1 MKDWNNNI
9 TKDSWRILKYNAE
22 TVNGFE
28 TLIEVGPS
36 ISIFGSARTQPSDP
50 YYIKTVEIASMIS
63 EMGFGIISGAGPG
76 IMEAANKGAKL
87 AKGKSIG
94 LRINLPFEQFTNE
107 YVDEE
112 YLLKF
117 DYFFVRK
124 LMFQKYSQGF
134 VVMPGGYGTL
144 DELFNVKNSW
154 NFKILNDISSY
165 VEKISNITDNDTR
178 PITGKNAYTHN
189 AGLHVSSVIKDGSLY
204 EPTDPRKFN
213 RKRRHYID
221 KFSGKDALNYRLKKL
236 NIDLEEKELCEL
248 LFKIK
253 SKPEIKNWSD
263 EKLVSLYHQLYN
275 TQISE

>member
-50 YYIKTVEIASMIS
+50 YYTKTVEIASMIS

-144 DELFNVKNSW
+144 DELFNALTLIQTKKSKL
-154 NFKILNDISSY
+154 FPIIL
-165 VEKISNITDNDTR
+165 V
-178 PITGKNAYTHN
+178 GKKH
-189 AGLHVSSVIKDGSLY
+189 Y
-204 EPTDPRKFN
+204 EPLFDWIKGTLAENKLISPED
-213 RKRRHYID
+213 ID
-221 KFSGKDALNYRLKKL
+221 LINLVEDKEEVKQILSDFYEKN
-236 NIDLEEKELCEL
+236 NIDINFE
-248 LFKIK
+248 
-253 SKPEIKNWSD
+253 
-263 EKLVSLYHQLYN
+263 
-275 TQISE
+275 

>member
-1 MKDWNNNI
+1 MKNWNNNI

-50 YYIKTVEIASMIS
+50 YYTKTVEIASMIS

-144 DELFNVKNSW
+144 DELFNALTLIQTKKSKLFPIILVGKKHYGPLFDWIKGTLAENKLISPEDIDLINLVEDKEEVKQ
-154 NFKILNDISSY
+154 ILSDFY
-165 VEKISNITDNDTR
+165 EKN
-178 PITGKNAYTHN
+178 
-189 AGLHVSSVIKDGSLY
+189 
-204 EPTDPRKFN
+204 
-213 RKRRHYID
+213 
-221 KFSGKDALNYRLKKL
+221 
-236 NIDLEEKELCEL
+236 NIDINFE
-248 LFKIK
+248 
-253 SKPEIKNWSD
+253 
-263 EKLVSLYHQLYN
+263 
-275 TQISE
+275 

>member
-1 MKDWNNNI
+1 MKDWNNTI

-36 ISIFGSARTQPSDP
+36 ISIFGSARTKPNDP
-50 YYIKTVEIASMIS
+50 YYKKTVEIASMIS

-107 YVDEE
+107 YVDDE

-134 VVMPGGYGTL
+134 IVMPGGYGTL
-144 DELFNVKNSW
+144 DELFNALTLIQTKKSKLFPIILVGKKHYEPLFDWVKNTLSK
-154 NFKILNDISSY
+154 NKLISPEDIELINL
-165 VEKISNITDNDTR
+165 V
-178 PITGKNAYTHN
+178 
-189 AGLHVSSVIKDGSLY
+189 
-204 EPTDPRKFN
+204 
-213 RKRRHYID
+213 
-221 KFSGKDALNYRLKKL
+221 
-236 NIDLEEKELCEL
+236 EEKEEVKQILSDFYE
-248 LFKIK
+248 
-253 SKPEIKNWSD
+253 KNNVD
-263 EKLVSLYHQLYN
+263 INFE
-275 TQISE
+275 

>member
-36 ISIFGSARTQPSDP
+36 ISIFGSARTKPNDP
-50 YYIKTVEIASMIS
+50 YYKKTVDIASMIS

-87 AKGKSIG
+87 ANGKSIG
-94 LRINLPFEQFTNE
+94 LRINLPFEQFTNK

-144 DELFNVKNSW
+144 DELFNALTLIQTKKSKL
-154 NFKILNDISSY
+154 FPIILVGKKHYGALFDWIKGTLAENKLISP
-165 VEKISNITDNDTR
+165 ED
-178 PITGKNAYTHN
+178 
-189 AGLHVSSVIKDGSLY
+189 
-204 EPTDPRKFN
+204 
-213 RKRRHYID
+213 
-221 KFSGKDALNYRLKKL
+221 
-236 NIDLEEKELCEL
+236 IDLINLVEEKEEVKQILSDFYE
-248 LFKIK
+248 
-253 SKPEIKNWSD
+253 KNNID
-263 EKLVSLYHQLYN
+263 INFE
-275 TQISE
+275 

>member
-36 ISIFGSARTQPSDP
+36 ISIFGSARTEPSDP

-94 LRINLPFEQFTNE
+94 LRINLPFESFTNE

-134 VVMPGGYGTL
+134 IVMPGGYGTL
-144 DELFNVKNSW
+144 DELFNALTLIQTKKSKLFPIILVGKKHYGPLFDWIKGTLAENKLISPEDIDLINLVEDKEEVKQ
-154 NFKILNDISSY
+154 ILSDFY
-165 VEKISNITDNDTR
+165 EKN
-178 PITGKNAYTHN
+178 
-189 AGLHVSSVIKDGSLY
+189 
-204 EPTDPRKFN
+204 
-213 RKRRHYID
+213 
-221 KFSGKDALNYRLKKL
+221 
-236 NIDLEEKELCEL
+236 NIDINFE
-248 LFKIK
+248 
-253 SKPEIKNWSD
+253 
-263 EKLVSLYHQLYN
+263 
-275 TQISE
+275 

>member
-50 YYIKTVEIASMIS
+50 YYTKTVEIASIIS

-144 DELFNVKNSW
+144 DELFNALTLIQTKKSKLFPIILVGKKHYGPLFDWIKGTLAENKLISPEDIDLINLVEDKEEVEQILSDFYEKN
-154 NFKILNDISSY
+154 
-165 VEKISNITDNDTR
+165 
-178 PITGKNAYTHN
+178 
-189 AGLHVSSVIKDGSLY
+189 
-204 EPTDPRKFN
+204 
-213 RKRRHYID
+213 
-221 KFSGKDALNYRLKKL
+221 
-236 NIDLEEKELCEL
+236 NIDINFE
-248 LFKIK
+248 
-253 SKPEIKNWSD
+253 
-263 EKLVSLYHQLYN
+263 
-275 TQISE
+275 

>member
-1 MKDWNNNI
+1 MKEWNNTI

-36 ISIFGSARTQPSDP
+36 ISIFGSARTKPNDN
-50 YYIKTVEIASMIS
+50 YYKKTVEISSMIS
-63 EMGFGIISGAGPG
+63 EMGFGVISGAGPG

-107 YVDEE
+107 YVDDE

-134 VVMPGGYGTL
+134 IVMPGGYGTL
-144 DELFNVKNSW
+144 DELFNALTLIQTKKSKL
-154 NFKILNDISSY
+154 FPIIL
-165 VEKISNITDNDTR
+165 V
-178 PITGKNAYTHN
+178 GKKHY
-189 AGLHVSSVIKDGSLY
+189 GPLFDWIKDTLA
-204 EPTDPRKFN
+204 EN
-213 RKRRHYID
+213 
-221 KFSGKDALNYRLKKL
+221 KL
-236 NIDLEEKELCEL
+236 ISPEDIDLINLVEEKEEVK
-248 LFKIK
+248 KIL
-253 SKPEIKNWSD
+253 SDFYDKNNID
-263 EKLVSLYHQLYN
+263 INFE
-275 TQISE
+275 

>member
-50 YYIKTVEIASMIS
+50 YYIQTVEIASMIS

-144 DELFNVKNSW
+144 DELFNALTLIQTKKSKLFPIILVGKKHYGPLFDWIKGTLAENKLISPEDIDLINLVEDKEEVKQ
-154 NFKILNDISSY
+154 ILSDFY
-165 VEKISNITDNDTR
+165 EKN
-178 PITGKNAYTHN
+178 
-189 AGLHVSSVIKDGSLY
+189 
-204 EPTDPRKFN
+204 
-213 RKRRHYID
+213 
-221 KFSGKDALNYRLKKL
+221 
-236 NIDLEEKELCEL
+236 NIDINFE
-248 LFKIK
+248 
-253 SKPEIKNWSD
+253 
-263 EKLVSLYHQLYN
+263 
-275 TQISE
+275 

>member
-1 MKDWNNNI
+1 MKDWNNTI

-36 ISIFGSARTQPSDP
+36 ISIFGSARTEPSDP
-50 YYIKTVEIASMIS
+50 YYKKTVEIASMIS

-87 AKGKSIG
+87 ANGKSIG

-107 YVDEE
+107 FVDEE

-144 DELFNVKNSW
+144 DELFNALTLIQTKKSKL
-154 NFKILNDISSY
+154 FPIIL
-165 VEKISNITDNDTR
+165 V
-178 PITGKNAYTHN
+178 GKKHYKPLFNW
-189 AGLHVSSVIKDGSLY
+189 IKDTLAG
-204 EPTDPRKFN
+204 N
-213 RKRRHYID
+213 
-221 KFSGKDALNYRLKKL
+221 KL
-236 NIDLEEKELCEL
+236 ISPQDIDLINLVEEKEEVKQILSD
-248 LFKIK
+248 FYD
-253 SKPEIKNWSD
+253 KNNID
-263 EKLVSLYHQLYN
+263 INFE
-275 TQISE
+275 

>member
-144 DELFNVKNSW
+144 DELFNALTLIQTKKSKLFPIILVGKKHYGPLFDWIKGTLAENKLISPEDIDLINLVEDKEEVKQ
-154 NFKILNDISSY
+154 ILSDFY
-165 VEKISNITDNDTR
+165 EKN
-178 PITGKNAYTHN
+178 
-189 AGLHVSSVIKDGSLY
+189 
-204 EPTDPRKFN
+204 
-213 RKRRHYID
+213 
-221 KFSGKDALNYRLKKL
+221 
-236 NIDLEEKELCEL
+236 NIDINFE
-248 LFKIK
+248 
-253 SKPEIKNWSD
+253 
-263 EKLVSLYHQLYN
+263 
-275 TQISE
+275 

>member
-1 MKDWNNNI
+1 MKDWNNTI

-36 ISIFGSARTQPSDP
+36 ISIFGSARTEESDP
-50 YYIKTVEIASMIS
+50 YYKKTVEIASMIS

-94 LRINLPFEQFTNE
+94 LRINLPFEQFTNK
-107 YVDEE
+107 YVDDE

-134 VVMPGGYGTL
+134 IVMPGGYGTL
-144 DELFNVKNSW
+144 DELFNALTLIQTKKSKL
-154 NFKILNDISSY
+154 FPIIL
-165 VEKISNITDNDTR
+165 V
-178 PITGKNAYTHN
+178 GKKH
-189 AGLHVSSVIKDGSLY
+189 Y
-204 EPTDPRKFN
+204 EPLFN
-213 RKRRHYID
+213 WIK
-221 KFSGKDALNYRLKKL
+221 GTLAENKL
-236 NIDLEEKELCEL
+236 ISPEDIDLINLVEEKEEVKQILSD
-248 LFKIK
+248 FYD
-253 SKPEIKNWSD
+253 KNNID
-263 EKLVSLYHQLYN
+263 IN
-275 TQISE
+275 FD

>member
-1 MKDWNNNI
+1 MKDWNNSI

-36 ISIFGSARTQPSDP
+36 ISIFGSARTEPNDP
-50 YYIKTVEIASMIS
+50 YYTKTVEIASMIS
-63 EMGFGIISGAGPG
+63 KMGFGIISGAGPG

-107 YVDEE
+107 YIDEE

-144 DELFNVKNSW
+144 DELFNALTLIQTKKSKL
-154 NFKILNDISSY
+154 FPIIL
-165 VEKISNITDNDTR
+165 V
-178 PITGKNAYTHN
+178 GKKH
-189 AGLHVSSVIKDGSLY
+189 Y
-204 EPTDPRKFN
+204 EPLFDWIKGTLAENKLISPED
-213 RKRRHYID
+213 ID
-221 KFSGKDALNYRLKKL
+221 LINLVEDKEEVKQILSDFYEKN
-236 NIDLEEKELCEL
+236 NIDINFE
-248 LFKIK
+248 
-253 SKPEIKNWSD
+253 
-263 EKLVSLYHQLYN
+263 
-275 TQISE
+275 

>member
-1 MKDWNNNI
+1 MKDWNNSI

-36 ISIFGSARTQPSDP
+36 ISIFGSARTEPNDP
-50 YYIKTVEIASMIS
+50 YYTKTVEIASMIS
-63 EMGFGIISGAGPG
+63 KMGFGIISGAGPG

-144 DELFNVKNSW
+144 DELFNALTLIQTKKSKLFPIILVGKKHYGPLFEWIKGTLAENKLISPEDIDLINLVEDEEEVKQ
-154 NFKILNDISSY
+154 ILSDFY
-165 VEKISNITDNDTR
+165 EKN
-178 PITGKNAYTHN
+178 
-189 AGLHVSSVIKDGSLY
+189 
-204 EPTDPRKFN
+204 
-213 RKRRHYID
+213 
-221 KFSGKDALNYRLKKL
+221 
-236 NIDLEEKELCEL
+236 NIDINFE
-248 LFKIK
+248 
-253 SKPEIKNWSD
+253 
-263 EKLVSLYHQLYN
+263 
-275 TQISE
+275 

>member
-36 ISIFGSARTQPSDP
+36 ISIFGSARTSSSDP
-50 YYIKTVEIASMIS
+50 YYTKTVEIASMIS

-94 LRINLPFEQFTNE
+94 LRINLPFESFTNE

-134 VVMPGGYGTL
+134 IVMPGGYGTL
-144 DELFNVKNSW
+144 DELFNALTLIQTKKSKLFPIILVGKKHYGPLFDWIKGTLAENKLISPEDIDLINLVEDKEEVKQ
-154 NFKILNDISSY
+154 ILSDFY
-165 VEKISNITDNDTR
+165 EKN
-178 PITGKNAYTHN
+178 
-189 AGLHVSSVIKDGSLY
+189 
-204 EPTDPRKFN
+204 
-213 RKRRHYID
+213 
-221 KFSGKDALNYRLKKL
+221 
-236 NIDLEEKELCEL
+236 NIDINFE
-248 LFKIK
+248 
-253 SKPEIKNWSD
+253 
-263 EKLVSLYHQLYN
+263 
-275 TQISE
+275 

>member
-134 VVMPGGYGTL
+134 IVMPGGYGTL
-144 DELFNVKNSW
+144 DELFNALTLIQTKKSKLFPIILVGKKHYGPLFDWIKGTLAENKLISPEDIDLINLVEDKEEVKQ
-154 NFKILNDISSY
+154 ILSDFY
-165 VEKISNITDNDTR
+165 EKN
-178 PITGKNAYTHN
+178 
-189 AGLHVSSVIKDGSLY
+189 
-204 EPTDPRKFN
+204 
-213 RKRRHYID
+213 
-221 KFSGKDALNYRLKKL
+221 
-236 NIDLEEKELCEL
+236 NIDINFE
-248 LFKIK
+248 
-253 SKPEIKNWSD
+253 
-263 EKLVSLYHQLYN
+263 
-275 TQISE
+275 

>member
-1 MKDWNNNI
+1 MKDWNNAI
-9 TKDSWRILKYNAE
+9 TQDSWRILKYNAE

-36 ISIFGSARTQPSDP
+36 ISIFGSARTESSDP
-50 YYIKTVEIASMIS
+50 YYVKTVEIASMIS

-107 YVDEE
+107 YVDDE

-144 DELFNVKNSW
+144 DELFNALTLIQTKKSKLFPIILVGKKHYGPLFDWIKGTLAENKLISPKDIDLINLVEDKEEVKQ
-154 NFKILNDISSY
+154 ILSDFY
-165 VEKISNITDNDTR
+165 EKN
-178 PITGKNAYTHN
+178 
-189 AGLHVSSVIKDGSLY
+189 
-204 EPTDPRKFN
+204 
-213 RKRRHYID
+213 
-221 KFSGKDALNYRLKKL
+221 
-236 NIDLEEKELCEL
+236 NIDINFE
-248 LFKIK
+248 
-253 SKPEIKNWSD
+253 
-263 EKLVSLYHQLYN
+263 
-275 TQISE
+275 

>member
-87 AKGKSIG
+87 AKGKSVG

-144 DELFNVKNSW
+144 DELFNALTLIQTKKSKLFPIILVGKKHYGPLFDWIKGTLAENKLISPEDIDLINLVEDKEEVKQ
-154 NFKILNDISSY
+154 ILSDFY
-165 VEKISNITDNDTR
+165 EKN
-178 PITGKNAYTHN
+178 
-189 AGLHVSSVIKDGSLY
+189 
-204 EPTDPRKFN
+204 
-213 RKRRHYID
+213 
-221 KFSGKDALNYRLKKL
+221 
-236 NIDLEEKELCEL
+236 NIDINFE
-248 LFKIK
+248 
-253 SKPEIKNWSD
+253 
-263 EKLVSLYHQLYN
+263 
-275 TQISE
+275 

>member
-36 ISIFGSARTQPSDP
+36 ISIFGSARTKPNDP
-50 YYIKTVEIASMIS
+50 YYKKTVDIASMIS

-87 AKGKSIG
+87 ANGKSIG
-94 LRINLPFEQFTNE
+94 LRINLPFEQFTNK

-144 DELFNVKNSW
+144 DELFNALTLIQTKKSKL
-154 NFKILNDISSY
+154 FPIILVGKKHYGPLFDWIKGTLAENKLISP
-165 VEKISNITDNDTR
+165 ED
-178 PITGKNAYTHN
+178 
-189 AGLHVSSVIKDGSLY
+189 
-204 EPTDPRKFN
+204 
-213 RKRRHYID
+213 
-221 KFSGKDALNYRLKKL
+221 
-236 NIDLEEKELCEL
+236 IDLINLVEEKEDVKQILSDFYE
-248 LFKIK
+248 
-253 SKPEIKNWSD
+253 KNNID
-263 EKLVSLYHQLYN
+263 INFE
-275 TQISE
+275 

>member
-1 MKDWNNNI
+1 MKDWNNTI

-36 ISIFGSARTQPSDP
+36 ISIFGSARTKPNDN
-50 YYIKTVEIASMIS
+50 YYKKTVEISSMIS

-107 YVDEE
+107 YVDDE

-117 DYFFVRK
+117 DYFFIRK

-134 VVMPGGYGTL
+134 IVMPGGYGTL
-144 DELFNVKNSW
+144 DESFNALTLIQTKKSKLFPI
-154 NFKILNDISSY
+154 IL
-165 VEKISNITDNDTR
+165 V
-178 PITGKNAYTHN
+178 GKKHY
-189 AGLHVSSVIKDGSLY
+189 GPLFDWIKDTLA
-204 EPTDPRKFN
+204 EN
-213 RKRRHYID
+213 
-221 KFSGKDALNYRLKKL
+221 KL
-236 NIDLEEKELCEL
+236 ISPEDIDLINLVEEKEEVK
-248 LFKIK
+248 KIL
-253 SKPEIKNWSD
+253 SDFYEKNNID
-263 EKLVSLYHQLYN
+263 INFE
-275 TQISE
+275 

>member
-144 DELFNVKNSW
+144 DELFNALTLIQTKKSKLFPIILVGKKHYGPLFDWIKGTLAENKLISPEDMDLINLVEDKEEVKQ
-154 NFKILNDISSY
+154 ILSDFY
-165 VEKISNITDNDTR
+165 EKN
-178 PITGKNAYTHN
+178 
-189 AGLHVSSVIKDGSLY
+189 
-204 EPTDPRKFN
+204 
-213 RKRRHYID
+213 
-221 KFSGKDALNYRLKKL
+221 
-236 NIDLEEKELCEL
+236 NIDINFE
-248 LFKIK
+248 
-253 SKPEIKNWSD
+253 
-263 EKLVSLYHQLYN
+263 
-275 TQISE
+275 

>member
-36 ISIFGSARTQPSDP
+36 ISIFGSARTEPSDP

-144 DELFNVKNSW
+144 DELFNALTLIQTKKSKL
-154 NFKILNDISSY
+154 FPIIL
-165 VEKISNITDNDTR
+165 V
-178 PITGKNAYTHN
+178 GKKH
-189 AGLHVSSVIKDGSLY
+189 Y
-204 EPTDPRKFN
+204 EPLFDWIKNTLAENKLISPED
-213 RKRRHYID
+213 ID
-221 KFSGKDALNYRLKKL
+221 LINLVEDKEEVKQILSDFYEKN
-236 NIDLEEKELCEL
+236 NIDINFE
-248 LFKIK
+248 
-253 SKPEIKNWSD
+253 
-263 EKLVSLYHQLYN
+263 
-275 TQISE
+275 

>member
-50 YYIKTVEIASMIS
+50 YYIKTVEISSMIS
-63 EMGFGIISGAGPG
+63 KMGFGIISGAGPG

-94 LRINLPFEQFTNE
+94 LRINLPFESFTNE

-144 DELFNVKNSW
+144 DELFNALTLIQTKKSKL
-154 NFKILNDISSY
+154 FPIILVGKKHYGPLFDWIKGTLAENKLISP
-165 VEKISNITDNDTR
+165 ED
-178 PITGKNAYTHN
+178 
-189 AGLHVSSVIKDGSLY
+189 
-204 EPTDPRKFN
+204 
-213 RKRRHYID
+213 
-221 KFSGKDALNYRLKKL
+221 
-236 NIDLEEKELCEL
+236 IDLINLVEEKEEVKQILSD
-248 LFKIK
+248 FYK
-253 SKPEIKNWSD
+253 KNNID
-263 EKLVSLYHQLYN
+263 INFE
-275 TQISE
+275 

>member
-1 MKDWNNNI
+1 MKDWNNTI

-28 TLIEVGPS
+28 TLIEDGPS
-36 ISIFGSARTQPSDP
+36 ISIFGSARTKPNDN
-50 YYIKTVEIASMIS
+50 YYKKTVDISSMIS

-107 YVDEE
+107 YVDDE

-134 VVMPGGYGTL
+134 IVMPGGYGTL
-144 DELFNVKNSW
+144 DELFNALTLIQTKKSKL
-154 NFKILNDISSY
+154 FPIIL
-165 VEKISNITDNDTR
+165 V
-178 PITGKNAYTHN
+178 GKKHY
-189 AGLHVSSVIKDGSLY
+189 GPLFDWIKDTLA
-204 EPTDPRKFN
+204 EN
-213 RKRRHYID
+213 
-221 KFSGKDALNYRLKKL
+221 KL
-236 NIDLEEKELCEL
+236 ISPEDIDLINLVEEKEEVK
-248 LFKIK
+248 KIL
-253 SKPEIKNWSD
+253 SDFYDKNNID
-263 EKLVSLYHQLYN
+263 INFE
-275 TQISE
+275 

>member
-1 MKDWNNNI
+1 MKDWNNSI

-50 YYIKTVEIASMIS
+50 YYTKTVEIASMIS

-144 DELFNVKNSW
+144 DELFNALTLIQTKKSKLFPIILVGKKHYGPLFDWIKGTLAENKLISPEDIDLINLVEDKEDVKQ
-154 NFKILNDISSY
+154 ILSDFY
-165 VEKISNITDNDTR
+165 EKN
-178 PITGKNAYTHN
+178 
-189 AGLHVSSVIKDGSLY
+189 
-204 EPTDPRKFN
+204 
-213 RKRRHYID
+213 
-221 KFSGKDALNYRLKKL
+221 
-236 NIDLEEKELCEL
+236 NIDINFE
-248 LFKIK
+248 
-253 SKPEIKNWSD
+253 
-263 EKLVSLYHQLYN
+263 
-275 TQISE
+275 